1 MLVHSLANFVSQFET
16 KLIVILN
23 LSRIVKIYIHTD
35 ENYYI
40 FLFFYLFPNI
50 CIQIP
55 RMWSDCFERT
65 KI

>member
-40 FLFFYLFPNI
+40 FLFFF
-50 CIQIP
+50 
-55 RMWSDCFERT
+55 
-65 KI
+65 